1 MQTAEDRKC
10 PVLSPS
16 FSSAPGKAGAGL
28 SPWLRGEIPNKRKD
42 LSKGS
47 RRPVGA
53 SQTSVGGGG
62 ARSAGTIKELVPKGG
77 GSLGVAFPVGCYG
90 RDTSR
95 EKAHRLPGWT
105 QSSWVQAKWDKEGTS
120 KSPTGVESGA
130 WEEGAALGALQLE
143 AQLLKGQL
151 ITQAGQTGWEP
162 HKHEVKC
169 MKGREAG
176 KGPKDVSLPL
186 I

>member
-53 SQTSVGGGG
+53 SQTSVGGLDQRVQSRSLCLKEVG
-62 ARSAGTIKELVPKGG
+62 AWGSLFLWGAMAGTH
-77 GSLGVAFPVGCYG
+77 LGRRPTAFPGG
-90 RDTSR
+90 PRALGSR
-95 EKAHRLPGWT
+95 R
-105 QSSWVQAKWDKEGTS
+105 SGT
-120 KSPTGVESGA
+120 KREQVSPPPGVESGA

>member
-47 RRPVGA
+47 CRPVGA

-77 GSLGVAFPVGCYG
+77 GSLGVTFPVGCYG

-120 KSPTGVESGA
+120 KSPTRCGVWSLGGGSSSWCFATRSPAPQRSADNSGWA
-130 WEEGAALGALQLE
+130 NRLGA
-143 AQLLKGQL
+143 
-151 ITQAGQTGWEP
+151 TQTRG
-162 HKHEVKC
+162 EVYE
-169 MKGREAG
+169 G
-176 KGPKDVSLPL
+176 
-186 I
+186 